1 MAPRYLFAFST
12 LLMLFFMM
20 SNSLQSEEKVDRK
33 DTKYKVDV
41 MENTPTEK
49 YTVVKKDVKV
59 SKSRMLITSA
69 PISREEVN
77 TLLMAEAR
85 KLDADAVI
93 NVEYKTA
100 KISGKMTATGT
111 CIKYTPVEKDT
122 KDTKDSKDTS
132 K

>member
-1 MAPRYLFAFST
+1 MTTRYLFAISA
-12 LLMLFFMM
+12 LLMFLFAKT
-20 SNSLQSEEKVDRK
+20 NILQSEDKADRK

-49 YTVVKKDVKV
+49 YTVVKDVKV
-59 SKSRMLITSA
+59 SKSRLLITSA

-111 CIKYTPVEKDT
+111 CIKYKPVEKDT
-122 KDTKDSKDTS
+122 SK
-132 K
+132 

>member
-1 MAPRYLFAFST
+1 MVARYLLTIST
-12 LLMLFFMM
+12 LLMLLFMM
-20 SNSLQSEEKVDRK
+20 GNNLQSEEKEDRK

-49 YTVVKKDVKV
+49 YKVVKDIKV
-59 SKSRMLITSA
+59 SKSRLFITSA
-69 PISREEVN
+69 PISRDEVN
-77 TLLMAEAR
+77 TLLMEEAR

-100 KISGKMTATGT
+100 KISGKMTAKGT
-111 CIKYTPVEKDT
+111 CIKYTPIE
-122 KDTKDSKDTS
+122 KDTS